1 MILSGHEIKQQVAAK
16 NIVIAPFGA
25 KFVGPN
31 SYDLHL
37 ADDLLIY
44 DEMILDPEQENRT
57 LRLKIPP
64 EGLVL
69 RPGRVYL
76 ASTQEYTETHK
87 HVPRLVG
94 RSSIGR
100 LGLFV
105 HVTAGFGD
113 VGFSG
118 RWTLEL
124 VPTQP
129 IRVRAGMR
137 ICQIYYSEISGEIL
151 TPYAG
156 KYQHSQDVVESRS
169 FLDRE
174 VDHGT
179 EK

>member
-16 NIVIAPFGA
+16 NIIIDPFDA

-76 ASTQEYTETHK
+76 ASTQEYTETHR
-87 HVPRLVG
+87 HVPMLVG

-100 LGLFV
+100 LGIFV

-113 VGFSG
+113 IGFCG
-118 RWTLEL
+118 NWTLEL
-124 VPTQP
+124 TCVEPV
-129 IRVRAGMR
+129 RVYPGMEL
-137 ICQIYYSEISGEIL
+137 CQIFYQAVEGEIL
-151 TPYAG
+151 DRYDG
-156 KYQHSQDVVESRS
+156 KYQGSRNVIESKIY
-169 FLDRE
+169 RE
-174 VDHGT
+174 ME